1 MLYDLHVERVKRNS
15 HWMHAAP
22 QTKEQVCLFYK
33 EQVYCY
39 AMIDGWYKN
48 LTYIKHKKNQNKKSL
63 QVSNNTKNCKLKK
76 KLTEAKS
83 YAFVKRFNKCNSI
96 AYSANNSK
104 KISDGIVSQSYHK

>member
-15 HWMHAAP
+15 HWKHAAP

-48 LTYIKHKKNQNKKSL
+48 LTYIKHKKKNK
-63 QVSNNTKNCKLKK
+63 TKNLYKFQTTQK
-76 KLTEAKS
+76 
-83 YAFVKRFNKCNSI
+83 I
-96 AYSANNSK
+96 AS
-104 KISDGIVSQSYHK
+104 

>member
-15 HWMHAAP
+15 HWKHAAP

-48 LTYIKHKKNQNKKSL
+48 LTYIKHKKKPKQKISTSFKQHKKL
-63 QVSNNTKNCKLKK
+63 QVKEEVN
-76 KLTEAKS
+76 
-83 YAFVKRFNKCNSI
+83 R
-96 AYSANNSK
+96 SK
-104 KISDGIVSQSYHK
+104 VLRIC